1 MKSIKWKAK
10 YKALIH
16 YIVICICLS
25 SVTLTTAAE
34 FDLNNLTIKKI
45 RAVGSYSNSIYAN
58 TVELWF
64 TIPLT
69 YPNGMRCNE
78 TTRVYIDIKHKHII
92 STAYLAV
99 ATGKKVNIHIDDAL
113 PIRTGACEISFLDL
127 ENT

>member
-1 MKSIKWKAK
+1 MKNIRWNGK
-10 YKALIH
+10 YRTLIR
-16 YIVICICLS
+16 YICVGIFLGS
-25 SVTLTTAAE
+25 TTIAAATE

-45 RAVGSYSNSIYAN
+45 RAVGNYSSPIYAN

-64 TIPLT
+64 TTPLT
-69 YPNGMRCNE
+69 YPNGMKCNE
-78 TTRVYIDIKHKHII
+78 ITRVYVDVKHKHII

-99 ATGKKVNIHIDDAL
+99 ASKKKVNIHIDDAL